1 MSDLI
6 INNLGK
12 IIAVIA
18 IFEFEF
24 VLIYRRRY
32 LKKDTRPN
40 FILMVMSI
48 VIFMDAFLYT
58 VLSFSNISL
67 FTMPMAGLIRFA
79 IHCIALVFF
88 MGYYFVTAKTE

>member
-1 MSDLI
+1 MSELI

-40 FILMVMSI
+40 FILMVLS
-48 VIFMDAFLYT
+48 VVVFMDAFLYT
-58 VLSFSNISL
+58 VLSFSNITL
-67 FTMPMAGLIRFA
+67 FVIPAAALIRFTL
-79 IHCIALVFF
+79 HCIALVFF
-88 MGYYFVTAKTE
+88 MGYYLVKAKTE